1 MLGRALAQWWK
12 SDPDA
17 AKEHL
22 ESSDLNEKQAS
33 RAQSELAR
41 ELTAEPG
48 FAEKAIAEVESG
60 SIAAQIIRTL
70 ASKDPEGALKI
81 AESLPLGHKQNW
93 SLLVACEIFA
103 KFDSEAMLERLPKL
117 SEQLSDQWPQHRP
130 LEETLMKTLRGQGR
144 EATQIWLDQL
154 PPPIEGASLI
164 PTLTSGPH
172 ANQSA

>member
-103 KFDSEAMLERLPKL
+103 KFDSEAM
-117 SEQLSDQWPQHRP
+117 SDQWPQHRP